1 MTVKPVPRGQR
12 PGRRSDRQDLATE
25 QMWQQGGQAR
35 AQDGT
40 QISVRRLGGL
50 RAIPRDGQVRA
61 KHGLGPGWGL
71 GAPPS
76 LAAPVW

>member
-12 PGRRSDRQDLATE
+12 TRRRSDRQDLATE
-25 QMWQQGGQAR
+25 QMWQQGGRAR

-40 QISVRRLGGL
+40 QISVWRLGG
-50 RAIPRDGQVRA
+50 ARDGQVRA

-76 LAAPVW
+76 PAAPVW